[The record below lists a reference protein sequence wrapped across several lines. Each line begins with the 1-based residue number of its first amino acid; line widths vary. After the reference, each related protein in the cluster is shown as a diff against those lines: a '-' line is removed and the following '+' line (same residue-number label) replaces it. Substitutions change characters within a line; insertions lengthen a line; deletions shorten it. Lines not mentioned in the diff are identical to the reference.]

1 MSELSQGQMQYL
13 HQLQEKMSAQFVEP
27 KYQPYR
33 LIYTTDPRK
42 ADVTI
47 SQHHTILDYLAI
59 GIVALAKKSNQDD
72 PVIVAMHNQTMNKQ
86 ECCKAYI
93 GPNSH
98 VLYQNALMGI
108 RQQIDSIVAN
118 YMSYPGFSPF
128 GIGMSLPFHFTCIHM
143 GYLEDHNF
151 DFEFENFND
160 VLAAQK
166 LAFSNLKLFTISSYL
181 GALEAAMSGED

>member
-1 MSELSQGQMQYL
+1 MRKLSLSQKQHL
-13 HQLQEKMSAQFVEP
+13 DQLQEKMSAQLVEP
-27 KYQPYR
+27 EYQIYR
-33 LIYTTDPRK
+33 LIYTTDPRE

-47 SQHHTILDYLAI
+47 SKHHTILDYLAI
-59 GIVALAKKSNQDD
+59 GIVALAKESHQND
-72 PVIVAMHNQTMNKQ
+72 PVIVAMHDQTMDKQ

-143 GYLEDHNF
+143 GYLEEHDF
-151 DFEFENFND
+151 DLEFENFND

-181 GALEAAMSGED
+181 GALEAAMSDED